1 MDDLTPR
8 LRASIDRARAR
19 IRESQEQAVRNV
31 KFTRAILG
39 ATRTLLVN
47 VGLIDKSKN
56 RVRHIPSQVF
66 WTVWWLLFLIGLIL
80 PIYPTEPF
88 LVFPSILGLAIV
100 WLLGMGQFA
109 HTWLGED
116 LRAVK
121 VTPAAWKVF
130 LAEFQ
135 KAGIEIPAEL
145 LTSESAEAATRQLET
160 SLPGLVRQSVVD
172 FSSLA
177 AMQALLAGVVVVA
190 GVIVG
195 QTLADIHWWHG
206 WSPVSVL
213 YAAALPTGL
222 SLVGFGLLPFMVARL
237 IAALRLQSEIASGST
252 ADAPDSDQPG
262 HAFSPSP
269 NVRKAPR
276 RRKRANPPEP
286 TDKAEERQD
295 QPEDARPASPPVD

>member
-66 WTVWWLLFLIGLIL
+66 WTVWGLLFLIGLIL

-130 LAEFQ
+130 FAECQ
-135 KAGIEIPAEL
+135 NAGIEIPTVL
-145 LTSESAEAATRQLET
+145 LTSE
-160 SLPGLVRQSVVD
+160 
-172 FSSLA
+172 
-177 AMQALLAGVVVVA
+177 
-190 GVIVG
+190 
-195 QTLADIHWWHG
+195 
-206 WSPVSVL
+206 
-213 YAAALPTGL
+213 
-222 SLVGFGLLPFMVARL
+222 
-237 IAALRLQSEIASGST
+237 
-252 ADAPDSDQPG
+252 
-262 HAFSPSP
+262 
-269 NVRKAPR
+269 
-276 RRKRANPPEP
+276 
-286 TDKAEERQD
+286 
-295 QPEDARPASPPVD
+295 